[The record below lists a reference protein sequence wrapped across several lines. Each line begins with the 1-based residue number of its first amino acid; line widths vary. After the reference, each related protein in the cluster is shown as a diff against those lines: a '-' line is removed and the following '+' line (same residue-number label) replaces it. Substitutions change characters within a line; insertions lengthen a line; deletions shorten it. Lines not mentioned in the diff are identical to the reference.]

1 MDYLKENLIGKEFR
15 SIKYENGSIMIVLER
30 GSIAVNTKI
39 SCSILAYTQSINII
53 DTDSGWVSIIF
64 SGGSEI
70 RISRVIE
77 HGISPESF
85 VYNGDDNVIIVD
97 NSIEEGGWFVNQ

>member
-39 SCSILAYTQSINII
+39 LCSILAYTQSIDII
-53 DTDSGWVSIIF
+53 DVVTDSGWVSIIF
-64 SGGSEI
+64 SGGSDI

-97 NSIEEGGWFVNQ
+97 NSIEEGG